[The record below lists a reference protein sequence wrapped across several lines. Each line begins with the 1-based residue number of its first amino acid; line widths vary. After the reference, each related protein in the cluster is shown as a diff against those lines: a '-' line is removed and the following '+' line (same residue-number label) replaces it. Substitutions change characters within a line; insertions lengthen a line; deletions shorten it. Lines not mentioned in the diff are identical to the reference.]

1 MKCLKNSVNI
11 YQPITNNQG
20 KKINYNN
27 TDILA
32 IASIGGVTT
41 YEARGGWVDEGTL
54 YNDSLQVRQFNY
66 DDSLSKKQIKA
77 LDNLIKAIFELGQQL
92 AVSVEVNNKLYI
104 LDSINDIELINNTIN
119 DSITLHN

>member
-1 MKCLKNSVNI
+1 MKCLENSVKI
-11 YQPITNNQG
+11 YQPTTNNQG
-20 KKINYNN
+20 EKIDYNN

-32 IASIGGVTT
+32 IASVGGVTT
-41 YEARGGWVDEGTL
+41 YEARGGWVNNGTL

-66 DDSLSKKQIKA
+66 DTLSKNQIKA

-104 LDSINDIELINNTIN
+104 LDNINDIELINNVIN
-119 DSITLHN
+119 DNIKLHN

>member
-1 MKCLKNSVNI
+1 MKCLENSVKI
-11 YQPITNNQG
+11 YQPKTNNQG
-20 KKINYNN
+20 EKIDYNN

-41 YEARGGWVDEGTL
+41 YEALGGWINEGTL
-54 YNDSLQVRQFNY
+54 YNDNLQVRQFNY
-66 DDSLSKKQIKA
+66 DDSLSQSQIKA

-104 LDSINDIELINNTIN
+104 LDSIKDIELINNIIN
-119 DSITLHN
+119 DSIKLHN

>member
-1 MKCLKNSVNI
+1 MKCLKNSVKI

-20 KKINYNN
+20 KKIDYKN

-41 YEARGGWVDEGTL
+41 YEALGGWVNEGTL

-66 DDSLSKKQIKA
+66 DDSLSQNQIKS

-92 AVSVEVNNKLYI
+92 AVSVEINNKLYI
-104 LDSINDIELINNTIN
+104 LDNINDIELINNVIN
-119 DSITLHN
+119 DNIKLHN

>member
-1 MKCLKNSVNI
+1 MKCLENSIKI
-11 YQPITNNQG
+11 YQPTTNNQG
-20 KKINYNN
+20 KKIDYHN

-41 YEARGGWVDEGTL
+41 YTALGGWVNDGTL

-66 DDSLSKKQIKA
+66 DDNLSKKQIKA
-77 LDNLIKAIFELGQQL
+77 LDNLITAIFELGQQL

-104 LDSINDIELINNTIN
+104 LDSINDIELINNIIN
-119 DSITLHN
+119 NNIKLHN